1 VRLQKYKPRLAS
13 GNAVDLFANLEGKD
27 SEVSEPLFSIVIACY
42 NHEKFIRE
50 AVESALRQQPSKE
63 IVVVDDASSDGSA
76 EVLKSFGQ
84 SIIFERLPVNRGA
97 AAARNHG
104 ASVAKGKYLVF
115 LDGDDA
121 LMPWTLKVYGRI
133 IEERS
138 PTLILGRSSLFDG
151 DLPTITAGPQPGIR
165 FVEYATFFEKDRPWV
180 YNTSSLVVER
190 AAFRDAGGWSED
202 IFYQDIQD
210 LLNKLGVAG
219 RTNIV
224 LAPVTVLYRMHSTN
238 AVRQIAP
245 FIEGIHVLLAK
256 ARQGAYP
263 GGRAVRMK
271 RAVWFGGL
279 IFYWAK
285 EGMRSGHFRDA
296 LKLLFTDGWM
306 VLLALIRRAGA
317 WIAGRRP
324 IEVLTLEPNA
334 PENPVGSHPA
344 PPSPEHS

>member
-1 VRLQKYKPRLAS
+1 M
-13 GNAVDLFANLEGKD
+13 
-27 SEVSEPLFSIVIACY
+27 SEPLFSIVIACY
-42 NHEKFIRE
+42 NHEKFIRD
-50 AVESALRQQPSKE
+50 AVESVLRQQHPSTE

-76 EVLKSFGQ
+76 EVLKLFGQ
-84 SIIFERLPVNRGA
+84 SIVFERLPVNRGA

-104 ASVAKGKYLVF
+104 ASLTSGKYLVF

-133 IEERS
+133 IEQRS
-138 PTLILGRSSLFDG
+138 PTLILGRSSLFYG
-151 DLPTITAGPQPGIR
+151 DLPTIKAGPEHGIR
-165 FVEYATFFEKDRPWV
+165 FVEYATFLDKDRSWV
-180 YNTSSLVVER
+180 YNTSSLVLER
-190 AAFRDAGGWSED
+190 AAFQHAGGWSED

-210 LLNKLGVAG
+210 LLNKLGDAG

-224 LAPVTVLYRMHSTN
+224 LAPETVLYRMHSTN
-238 AVRQIAP
+238 AVRRITP

-263 GGRAVRMK
+263 GGRAVRLK

-285 EGMRSGHFRDA
+285 EGLRSGHFLDT
-296 LKLLFTDGWM
+296 LKLLFTYGWM
-306 VLLALIRRAGA
+306 VLLAVIRKAGA
-317 WIAGRRP
+317 FVAGRRP

-334 PENPVGSHPA
+334 PENPLGSHPRH
-344 PPSPEHS
+344 PSPEHS

>member
-1 VRLQKYKPRLAS
+1 
-13 GNAVDLFANLEGKD
+13 
-27 SEVSEPLFSIVIACY
+27 VSEPLFSIVIACH
-42 NHEKFIRE
+42 NHEKFIRD
-50 AVESALRQQPSKE
+50 AVESVLRQHQPSTE
-63 IVVVDDASSDGSA
+63 VVVVDDASSDGSA

-84 SIIFERLPVNRGA
+84 SIVFERLLVNRGA
-97 AAARNHG
+97 AATRNHG
-104 ASVAKGKYLVF
+104 ASVTKGRYLVF

-121 LMPWTLKVYGRI
+121 LMPWTLKVYGRL
-133 IEERS
+133 IERRS
-138 PTLILGRSSLFDG
+138 PTLILGRSSLFHG
-151 DLPTITAGPQPGIR
+151 DLPMIAAGAQPGIR
-165 FVEYATFFEKDRPWV
+165 FVEYPTFLDKDRSWV

-190 AAFRDAGGWSED
+190 AAFQDAGGWSQD

-224 LAPVTVLYRMHSTN
+224 LAPETVMYRMHSTN
-238 AVRQIAP
+238 AVRRISP
-245 FIEGIHVLLAK
+245 FIDGIHVLLKK

-285 EGMRSGHFRDA
+285 EGLRGGHFLDA

-306 VLLALIRRAGA
+306 VVLAVIRKAA
-317 WIAGRRP
+317 AFVAGRRP

-334 PENPVGSHPA
+334 PENQVGSHPA
-344 PPSPEHS
+344 HPSPEHS